1 MAELS
6 FEIWRRKTD
15 KKKKKKMMGQNWKI
29 KEKKLGGKILIFK
42 ELYIIIFLKIFEK
55 NMMAGGPQE

>member
-15 KKKKKKMMGQNWKI
+15 

>member
-1 MAELS
+1 MRRGVVA
-6 FEIWRRKTD
+6 WRSYHLKF
-15 KKKKKKMMGQNWKI
+15 G
-29 KEKKLGGKILIFK
+29 EEKLGGKILIFK